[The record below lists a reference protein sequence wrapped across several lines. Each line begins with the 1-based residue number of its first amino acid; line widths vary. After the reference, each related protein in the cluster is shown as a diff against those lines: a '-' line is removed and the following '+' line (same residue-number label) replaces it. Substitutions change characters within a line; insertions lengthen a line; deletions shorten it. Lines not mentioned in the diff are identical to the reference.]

1 MFHPWYILK
10 TLDFCTITWIF
21 TILSQNPQ
29 MDLQAMDR
37 CHRIG
42 QTKPVHVYRL
52 TTAQS
57 VEGRILKRAFS
68 KLKLEHVVIGKGQFH
83 QERTKST
90 GTDLMEE
97 EMLALLRDEETA
109 EDKLIQTDISD
120 EDLERVLDR
129 SDLVVGSSSDDIEN
143 MAATVSIPL
152 KGPGWEVVVPTASGG
167 VLSTLN
173 S

>member
-1 MFHPWYILK
+1 MR
-10 TLDFCTITWIF
+10 LDYDQQL
-21 TILSQNPQ
+21 LSFSFVLLLMNFS
-29 MDLQAMDR
+29 
-37 CHRIG
+37 IG
-42 QTKPVHVYRL
+42 L
-52 TTAQS
+52 TFQ
-57 VEGRILKRAFS
+57 
-68 KLKLEHVVIGKGQFH
+68 
-83 QERTKST
+83 
-90 GTDLMEE
+90 E

-143 MAATVSIPL
+143 MAAAVSIPL

>member
-1 MFHPWYILK
+1 MR
-10 TLDFCTITWIF
+10 LDFDQQL
-21 TILSQNPQ
+21 LSFSFVLLLMNFS
-29 MDLQAMDR
+29 
-37 CHRIG
+37 IG
-42 QTKPVHVYRL
+42 L
-52 TTAQS
+52 TFQ
-57 VEGRILKRAFS
+57 
-68 KLKLEHVVIGKGQFH
+68 
-83 QERTKST
+83 
-90 GTDLMEE
+90 E

-152 KGPGWEVVVPTASGG
+152 KGPGWELVVPTASGG